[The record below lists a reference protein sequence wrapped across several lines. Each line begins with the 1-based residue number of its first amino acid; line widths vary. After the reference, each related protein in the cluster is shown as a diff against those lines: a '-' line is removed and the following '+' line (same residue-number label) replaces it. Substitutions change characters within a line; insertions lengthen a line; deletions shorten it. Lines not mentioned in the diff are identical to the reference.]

1 MRKKV
6 LCIIMSLIMAV
17 VNLSSVSVCLAGTES
32 YNVKKA
38 ADCFAGGNGTA
49 ASPYQIKT
57 PEQLNEIRNY
67 LGNHF
72 ILQNDID
79 LSQSYKTE
87 NWTPI
92 VDFHGSIDGD
102 GYKIKGLA
110 VDLPTDNKSN
120 AGFIAN
126 FTMKDLYCGIKNIN
140 FENVA
145 VKGYNAG
152 GIVGFSMIS
161 GDISKGNRIVKNC
174 TVSGKVTSSQQNVAD
189 TGYAGGIAANLQ
201 FTEVE
206 NCNVENME
214 IICGHGGGIAANMRT
229 CSVKNST
236 FSGKIEAAE
245 GHYANIGGI
254 AGECENSSIE
264 NCNTTISASGGQSI
278 GGICGN
284 VQRNVKLDDCITNG
298 TIKNTTFAGGVIGYT
313 GGVSSVQ
320 SCKNYIDITNSEY
333 AGGMTTCFSKAGYSS
348 EYANYNLSNC
358 ENYGDIN
365 ATKLAGGILNYTDP
379 EVDIISCKNYGTVS
393 GGKLSGGIISTTKAH
408 NLGKGNPKI
417 INCDN
422 FSEVEGTTGGAIVGS
437 TDSSSKFSHC
447 GYAKGNSPM
456 GEGNAQ
462 GFYRIGEP
470 SNNKLISGESRS
482 LNSKYQGDITLKPIS
497 SSNESVISVSDN
509 EKLRAN
515 KAGNADITYEVT
527 LNENNQQIKYQLTDS
542 YQVLEKG
549 FFSEGDGSTDS
560 PYVIK
565 TEEDLQNIS
574 QDLFANYIIKNDI
587 EITKSFTPIGS
598 MSSPFMGKIDGNAKA
613 IKKLRVTKYSDYAGL
628 IGFGIHTNIH
638 NLVLEDAYIS
648 TGKYAGGIAG
658 YVVNSD
664 ITDIVVSG
672 EITSTSIKD
681 NYSGLVVGY
690 TIDGQINN
698 ACGLGDVKSAYA
710 GVFAG
715 YANTD
720 LTNCYWYGQETDEGV
735 AEGEEEGLEE
745 IDLSIDSLNV
755 GNTIENNV
763 EQKNIIIKSRAS
775 LPKTALRTN
784 FRLYG
789 NPTKILFVKSY
800 DSSKIRIENGALKPI
815 SSGQAKVK
823 VRFAYGN
830 GKNVDVD
837 YKLVVGKGNQSI
849 IAPAV
854 INKKYEDKSFYLNAK
869 TTGDGK
875 LTYSSS
881 NTKIAVIDS
890 AGKVTIKNSG
900 TVNLKIQATET
911 SKYKYTSKNIK
922 LIIQPK
928 KAVPAKPKKKVVKK
942 PKKAILLKTTSP
954 KKKTLKVTWKRDK
967 TVKGYQIYIDKNKK
981 FKKSKK
987 YLVKSYKTTSK
998 KITKLTRKKYYY
1010 VKIRSYKMDGRKKVY
1025 GAFSKVKRVKIK

>member
-17 VNLSSVSVCLAGTES
+17 INLSSVSVCLAGTES

-92 VDFHGSIDGD
+92 IDFYGSVDGN

-110 VDLPTDNKSN
+110 VDLPTDSKSN

-126 FTMKDLYCGIKNIN
+126 FTMQDLYCGIKNIN

-152 GIVGFSMIS
+152 GIVGFSVVSGNIS
-161 GDISKGNRIVKNC
+161 DGNRIIKNC
-174 TVSGKVTSSQQNVAD
+174 TVSGKVTSAQQN
-189 TGYAGGIAANLQ
+189 GYAGGIAASLNFSQ
-201 FTEVE
+201 IE
-206 NCNVENME
+206 NCEVVNMD
-214 IICGHGGGIAANMRT
+214 IICGHGGGIAANMDL
-229 CSVKNST
+229 CSVKNSS
-236 FSGKIEAAE
+236 FSGSIKAPEKN
-245 GHYANIGGI
+245 YAHIGGI
-254 AGECENSSIE
+254 AGECESTLIDS
-264 NCNTTISASGGQSI
+264 CKTSLAASGGQDI
-278 GGICGN
+278 GGICGYIE
-284 VQRNVKLDDCITNG
+284 RNVKLNNCVTYG
-298 TIKNTTFAGGVIGYT
+298 TIQNTSFAGGVIGYT
-313 GGVSSVQ
+313 DGVSSIQ
-320 SCKNYIDITNSEY
+320 GCKNNIDINNSEY

-393 GGKLSGGIISTTKAH
+393 GGELSGGVISTTKAH
-408 NLGKGNPKI
+408 NLGRGNPKI
-417 INCDN
+417 INCVN
-422 FSEVEGTTGGAIVGS
+422 FSNVEGTTAGAVVGS
-437 TDSSSKFSHC
+437 TDSGSKFSHC
-447 GYAKGNSPM
+447 GWAKGSSPI
-456 GEGNAQ
+456 GDGDAQ
-462 GFYRIGEP
+462 GLYRIGKP
-470 SNNKLISGESRS
+470 SNNELISGKSRS

-497 SSNESVISVSDN
+497 SSDESVISVLDN

-515 KAGNADITYEVT
+515 KVGNADITYEVT

-549 FFSEGDGSTDS
+549 IFSEGDGSADS

-574 QDLFANYIIKNDI
+574 QDLYANYIIKNDI
-587 EITKSFTPIGS
+587 EITKSFTPIGN
-598 MSSPFMGKIDGNAKA
+598 MSSPFMGKIDGSAKA
-613 IKKLRVTKYSDYAGL
+613 IKKLRVTKYTDYAGL
-628 IGFGIHTNIH
+628 IGFGIHTDIH
-638 NLVLEDAYIS
+638 NLVLEDTYIS
-648 TGKYAGGIAG
+648 TGKYAGGVAG
-658 YVVNSD
+658 YTVNSN
-664 ITDIVVSG
+664 INDIVVSG

-690 TIDGQINN
+690 TIDGKINN

-715 YANTD
+715 YANTE

-735 AEGEEEGLEE
+735 AEGEEEGLQE
-745 IDLSIDSLNV
+745 IDLCIDSLNV

-763 EQKNIIIKSRAS
+763 EQKNIKSRAA

-789 NPTKILFVKSY
+789 NPTKIVFVKSF
-800 DSSKIRIENGALKPI
+800 DNSKIRIENGLLKPI

-823 VRFAYGN
+823 VQFTYGN

-837 YKLVVGKGNQSI
+837 YKLVVGKGIQTL
-849 IAPAV
+849 IAPDV

-890 AGKVTIKNSG
+890 TGKVTIKNSG
-900 TVNLKIQATET
+900 TVNLKIQAAET
-911 SKYKYTSKNIK
+911 SKYKYASKNIK

-928 KAVPAKPKKKVVKK
+928 KAVPAKPKKKVIKK
-942 PKKAILLKTTSP
+942 PKKAVLLKTSSP
-954 KKKTLKVTWKRDK
+954 KKKTLKVTWKKDK
-967 TVKGYQIYIDKNKK
+967 TVKGYQIYIAKNKK